1 MISSEIIDNLVLS
14 KYFDTGTAGASKDE
28 KLSPPVRVEGVP
40 GGAAAAG
47 RHLCP
52 GESKRGGFATTSS
65 TRTAAT
71 PPSSS
76 PGLSTGDAEV
86 YIVNQ
91 VVTSTSEH
99 PCWVSNMT

>member
-14 KYFDTGTAGASKDE
+14 KYFDTGTAGAFKDE
-28 KLSPPVRVEGVP
+28 KLSPPVRAEGVP

-47 RHLCP
+47 RHVCP

-91 VVTSTSEH
+91 VVTSTSER
-99 PCWVSNMT
+99 PCWVSNRT